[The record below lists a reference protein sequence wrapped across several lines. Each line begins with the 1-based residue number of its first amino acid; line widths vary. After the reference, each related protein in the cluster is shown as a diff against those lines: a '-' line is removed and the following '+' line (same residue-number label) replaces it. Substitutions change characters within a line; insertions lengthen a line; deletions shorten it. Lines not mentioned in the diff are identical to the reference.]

1 MKPHRALT
9 AQVELIRLPLAT
21 NGTNGTNGTNN
32 IDQHPVHS
40 HLAFQRIYFGIS
52 LLG

>member
-9 AQVELIRLPLAT
+9 AQVELIRLPLA
-21 NGTNGTNGTNN
+21 TNGTNGTNN